1 MEKQNNKTAPGY
13 VPIVFSARRLLSMLP
28 DAERGRML
36 LDLMDYAEFGTLP
49 DYDGLKAG
57 VFDMLAEDIDRCKS
71 AWQRQQEGRLRGG
84 ETTKEKW
91 EAIKG
96 QA

>member
-1 MEKQNNKTAPGY
+1 MVEQNRKNAPSY
-13 VPIVFSARRLLSMLP
+13 VPILLSARRLLSMLS
-28 DAERGRML
+28 DAERGRL
-36 LDLMDYAEFGTLP
+36 LLALMDYAEFGMLP
-49 DYDGLKAG
+49 DYEGIQAG

-71 AWQRQQEGRLRGG
+71 AWLRQRDGRLRGG